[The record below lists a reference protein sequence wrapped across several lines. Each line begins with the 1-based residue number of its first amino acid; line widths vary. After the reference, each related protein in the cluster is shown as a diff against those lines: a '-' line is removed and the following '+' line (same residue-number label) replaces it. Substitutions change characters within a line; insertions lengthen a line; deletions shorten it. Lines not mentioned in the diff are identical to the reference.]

1 VVSTRLQG
9 RTSTNKQATATPL
22 HFTNTDQVLA
32 QEAIKKLELKWLAF
46 RQEEERGDPKD
57 KRQRKRQGSCFA
69 KGGGK
74 IQPVV
79 QGSLTGRKGSFASPP
94 WFQSPKFWL
103 SESEGAYPQRL
114 QAPTG
119 LPRVESDSR
128 ALGRGQTR
136 IRMHP
141 CQQPDLQPEG
151 SLVPDT

>member
-22 HFTNTDQVLA
+22 QFTNTDQVLA

-46 RQEEERGDPKD
+46 RQEEELRDPKD
-57 KRQRKRQGSCFA
+57 KRQRKRQGSYFA

-79 QGSLTGRKGSFASPP
+79 QGSLTRRKGSFASPP
-94 WFQSPKFWL
+94 WFWL
-103 SESEGAYPQRL
+103 SESEGACPQRL

-119 LPRVESDSR
+119 LPRVESESR